1 MADSQSNAL
10 TAPAQTASDVLR
22 RAHDEHA
29 FRAESFA
36 AALIALASQDHDISP
51 LALSAMAMDLEK
63 HVQGLAG
70 AIDEA
75 HEILNGRGGEA

>member
-10 TAPAQTASDVLR
+10 TVPAQTASDVLR
-22 RAHDEHA
+22 RAHDTHV

-36 AALIALASQDHDISP
+36 AALIALASQDQDINP

-63 HVQGLAG
+63 HIEGLAG
-70 AIDEA
+70 AIHRA